1 RARLCH
7 YQHDLPA
14 LARALHLAHQ
24 ERPLSRDRGHALQR
38 ALAAYLTR
46 WWPNAESTP
55 NGRSGRDV
63 LGTPGVWWEC
73 KTSLKGTSPAAIV
86 QQAVDGSLIDCA
98 ARRDDPDLP
107 VAGYFPAGL
116 GAPRA
121 GGGRRSGRAAR
132 VRGGWGCAWTRATH
146 PSQRKGS
153 ATKRGLDRWTC
164 SCSL

>member
-1 RARLCH
+1 
-7 YQHDLPA
+7 
-14 LARALHLAHQ
+14 
-24 ERPLSRDRGHALQR
+24 LSRDRGHALQR

-107 VAGYFPAGL
+107 VAVYFPPGL
-116 GAPRA
+116 GAQRA
-121 GGGRRSGRAAR
+121 GDAIAM
-132 VRGGWGCAWTRATH
+132 VRLSWLMGVLVDAGYAPEPKEG
-146 PSQRKGS
+146 
-153 ATKRGLDRWTC
+153 
-164 SCSL
+164 